1 MPKPPKTGLRV
12 VVAGASG
19 LVGEATLEALG
30 DADLPVAS
38 VEALASDKSV
48 GKNVQFGSR
57 SLPIGV
63 LADFDFTEADLAL
76 FAVDADVAGVHIP
89 RALAAGCRVID
100 ASVRYHDEPGVP
112 LCLPSAG
119 TLPDEVR
126 AARLASLPVPAAAA
140 LARVLA
146 PLAAAAGLVRV
157 DVTVLEPV
165 SVVGRAGVDELAAQT
180 ALLMNGRPA
189 SKARLFGKQ
198 TAFNVLPE
206 SGGGFDGGAHEQTV
220 VEQVRRLLGQPDLPI
235 GISVVTVPVFFGCSI
250 AVQVELARE
259 FDADAARALFARAA
273 GVRVV
278 DQAKVRYPTA
288 AVEAVESGD
297 VLVGRIRTDSSRER
311 GIALWVVA
319 DNVRTL
325 AANLLASATQILV
338 KGSQVRYSSK
348 EIMDL

>member
-1 MPKPPKTGLRV
+1 MPEAHKTGLRV
-12 VVAGASG
+12 VVAGATG
-19 LVGEATLEALG
+19 LVGEATVEALG

-48 GKNVQFGSR
+48 GRTVQFGSR
-57 SLPIGV
+57 SLPISV
-63 LADFDFTEADLAL
+63 LADFDFAQADLAL
-76 FAVDADVAGVHIP
+76 FAVDAVAAGEHIP

-100 ASVRYHDEPGVP
+100 ASLRYHDEPGVP
-112 LCLPSAG
+112 LCLPSQDA
-119 TLPDEVR
+119 LADDVR
-126 AARLASLPVPAAAA
+126 SARLAALPLPAAAA

-198 TAFNVLPE
+198 AAFNALPE
-206 SGGGFDGGAHEQTV
+206 AGGGVDAAAHELAV
-220 VEQVRRLLGQPDLPI
+220 AEQLRRLLGRADLPV

-250 AVQVELARE
+250 AVQVELERDL
-259 FDADAARALFARAA
+259 DADAARAVLARAA

-278 DQAKVRYPTA
+278 DQAKLRYPTA
-288 AVEAVESGD
+288 AVEAVESAE
-297 VLVGRIRTDSSRER
+297 VLVGRIRADSSRGR

-325 AANLLASATQILV
+325 AANLFVSATRILV
-338 KGSQVRYSSK
+338 KGT
-348 EIMDL
+348 